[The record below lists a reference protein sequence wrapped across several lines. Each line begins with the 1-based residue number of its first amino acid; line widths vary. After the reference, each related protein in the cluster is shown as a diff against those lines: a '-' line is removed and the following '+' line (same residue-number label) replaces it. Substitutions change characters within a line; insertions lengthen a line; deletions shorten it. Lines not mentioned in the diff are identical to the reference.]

1 MQYKEKVREITFQ
14 THITSYSK
22 DPGIYFEA
30 GLAILIT
37 LNLITVFK

>member
-14 THITSYSK
+14 THIMSYRKES
-22 DPGIYFEA
+22 GIYFEA

-37 LNLITVFK
+37 LNLMTVFK